1 MNNKTIT
8 TITLTQTPLKQRKK
22 NIRNAHTT
30 EPLAICNIIEKIVLM
45 PFSDFMFCHPE
56 EYVSVMEEFTNHKQ
70 KWNFPE
76 ISTGMAFQFVAEQT
90 GMSPSARITTGDE
103 AIIRKQLLN
112 AVYQPFLDI
121 FDMAVYDPGDPFHGS
136 IHTPED
142 LLQKSAWRYVNHCRS
157 THIVYGNK
165 EGIPLHERIQRIEN
179 SKEYKAKFYCYNMAN
194 TPPAMIPSELGYS
207 FCLFL
212 NNTTFCDYFECL
224 KSMSLTKITPTRNLY
239 NRLEQ
244 SHSGYGQDAAIL
256 EYYACGDFDR
266 AYFEQ
271 GLYAL
276 FIYPMAQVY
285 AALIKK
291 DFNKIK

>member
-1 MNNKTIT
+1 MNNK

-22 NIRNAHTT
+22 NIRNAHIT

-56 EYVSVMEEFTNHKQ
+56 EYASVMEEFTNHKQ

-76 ISTGMAFQFVAEQT
+76 IPTGMAFQFVAEQT
-90 GMSPSARITTGDE
+90 GMSPSARITTGEE

-157 THIVYGNK
+157 THRG
-165 EGIPLHERIQRIEN
+165 
-179 SKEYKAKFYCYNMAN
+179 
-194 TPPAMIPSELGYS
+194 
-207 FCLFL
+207 
-212 NNTTFCDYFECL
+212 
-224 KSMSLTKITPTRNLY
+224 
-239 NRLEQ
+239 RLW
-244 SHSGYGQDAAIL
+244 
-256 EYYACGDFDR
+256 
-266 AYFEQ
+266 
-271 GLYAL
+271 
-276 FIYPMAQVY
+276 
-285 AALIKK
+285 
-291 DFNKIK
+291 

>member
-1 MNNKTIT
+1 MKPQPQKHPTKIKKEKLYEQQNYNSDTNS
-8 TITLTQTPLKQRKK
+8 TQTAKK

-45 PFSDFMFCHPE
+45 PFSDFMFCHPK
-56 EYVSVMEEFTNHKQ
+56 EYVSVMEEFTSHKQ

-76 ISTGMAFQFVAEQT
+76 ISTGMAFQFVAKQT
-90 GMSPSARITTGDE
+90 GMSPSARITTEDE

-165 EGIPLHERIQRIEN
+165 EGILFMN
-179 SKEYKAKFYCYNMAN
+179 GYN
-194 TPPAMIPSELGYS
+194 
-207 FCLFL
+207 
-212 NNTTFCDYFECL
+212 
-224 KSMSLTKITPTRNLY
+224 
-239 NRLEQ
+239 
-244 SHSGYGQDAAIL
+244 
-256 EYYACGDFDR
+256 
-266 AYFEQ
+266 
-271 GLYAL
+271 
-276 FIYPMAQVY
+276 V
-285 AALIKK
+285 
-291 DFNKIK
+291 